1 MKKKLSPEKAKQ
13 KEIRKAKH
21 TKKKLATSL
30 SWSHVERIRNNMIVL
45 KSKKKEEYVLGIKLI
60 PRNLFIENSNAQILA
75 INQIRSVLNQINFK
89 LYWAVCHNPV
99 NLDAHLS
106 ELSRQ
111 MQEEEDPVIWEMIE
125 NDFEKAAWFQQ
136 THVEIEFFLMVKD
149 HNYENCV
156 KKYNQLVGL
165 FLSTGYR
172 FKELDDFDYENY
184 LAYLYENPMI
194 NNFYFS
200 HGIFSSLKD
209 EDYEV
214 RSGKEYGNDIDD
226 IEKLEEMTDDMEQ

>member
-30 SWSHVERIRNNMIVL
+30 SWSHVERIRDNMIVL

-60 PRNLFIENSNAQILA
+60 PRNLFIENSSAQILA

-214 RSGKEYGNDIDD
+214 RPGKEYGNDIDD
-226 IEKLEEMTDDMEQ
+226 RKTGGNDR